1 MVQATEELCEDLVP
15 VTDKHLLGQFLAGD
29 DAAFTKIV
37 ERHAGMVRAVCHRVL
52 RNPSD
57 CDDAF
62 QATFIILASRAK
74 SLTWHDSIGGWLHQV
89 ARRVSVRLRADL
101 ARRRIAEQD
110 SVADQSSEDT
120 DPLHQVGVRELG
132 EILDCEL
139 AKLPERF
146 RDVIL
151 LTQAEGLSRSEAAT
165 RLGIS
170 VAAVKD
176 RLERGRELLQ
186 SRLIKRGLTLSS
198 ATLAAWLVPNS
209 ANAASIPTLVAN
221 TGQMAVAFTSGKLI
235 GTPLSVSATL
245 AQGFLKTFGL
255 HKATTVLALIVTL
268 ITGGSIAYGF
278 LQENPQRFNHGIRGQ
293 IVQLASGEKPAMTI
307 ELDEYQTLLDLDVSN
322 NAKVWIAYE
331 AATLDKLKVGQFVA
345 VQLDQDHR
353 TIKEIHAQG
362 MIREATIRSVDES
375 GKLVIEG
382 DDDKRGSAT
391 RINRTVARHDRSY
404 RRSTCDS

>member
-1 MVQATEELCEDLVP
+1 MARAPTPFADGPKPSHPSLRVFLLTWEVATATLGREFHELHVFSPPPLPRTAYTLVGRWFVIRNRRRPNVQATEELCEDLVP

-29 DAAFTKIV
+29 DAAFTRLSKGTQGWCV
-37 ERHAGMVRAVCHRVL
+37 PSVTRVL

-245 AQGFLKTFGL
+245 LK
-255 HKATTVLALIVTL
+255 
-268 ITGGSIAYGF
+268 GS
-278 LQENPQRFNHGIRGQ
+278 
-293 IVQLASGEKPAMTI
+293 
-307 ELDEYQTLLDLDVSN
+307 
-322 NAKVWIAYE
+322 
-331 AATLDKLKVGQFVA
+331 
-345 VQLDQDHR
+345 
-353 TIKEIHAQG
+353 
-362 MIREATIRSVDES
+362 
-375 GKLVIEG
+375 
-382 DDDKRGSAT
+382 
-391 RINRTVARHDRSY
+391 
-404 RRSTCDS
+404 